1 MHFCEYIRSPDIWRK
16 THRRQSSFRAFPV
29 AVIVATDFNM
39 KFAIL
44 AFCLIA
50 SVYCDAELN
59 LKDNGQYNF
68 LYNTGDA
75 GAHKREETSNGD
87 GTVSGSYSYVDPN
100 GDLRKVEYKAGG
112 SIGFQPS
119 GDISVDK
126 KTAEKAA
133 EIAALAPKA
142 PAVETP
148 EVKIPAS
155 PFTLPLYALPGIHAP
170 LHISP
175 VPHPLA
181 ALPYAYVHHPAYYW

>member
-1 MHFCEYIRSPDIWRK
+1 
-16 THRRQSSFRAFPV
+16 
-29 AVIVATDFNM
+29 M

-44 AFCLIA
+44 LAFCFIA

-68 LYNTGDA
+68 LYSTGDA
-75 GAHKREETSNGD
+75 GAHKREETSNAD
-87 GTVSGSYSYVDPN
+87 GTVSGSYSYVDAN

-112 SIGFQPS
+112 SIGYQPS

-170 LHISP
+170 LHIAP
-175 VPHPLA
+175 VPHPVA
-181 ALPYAYVHHPAYYW
+181 ALPYAYLHHPVHWW